1 MNVKRRKKIIHYAVS
16 CVSEFASRYG
26 LKQNQAFQFLDKYQ
40 AIEFLKENYEIEH
53 TLSFDEVIED
63 LFKICK
69 NNGGI
74 L

>member
-1 MNVKRRKKIIHYAVS
+1 MSSEDKKIINYAVS
-16 CVSEFASRYG
+16 CVSEFAFRYG
-26 LKQNQAFQFLDKYQ
+26 LKQSHAFHFLDCYKGI
-40 AIEFLKENYEIEH
+40 AFLKQNYEIEH
-53 TLSFDEVIED
+53 TLSFDEVIDD